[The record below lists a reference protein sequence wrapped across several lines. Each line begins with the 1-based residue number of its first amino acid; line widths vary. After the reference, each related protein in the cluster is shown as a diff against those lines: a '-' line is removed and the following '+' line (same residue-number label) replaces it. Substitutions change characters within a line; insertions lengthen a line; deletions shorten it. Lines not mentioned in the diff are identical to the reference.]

1 MKLFVSSIHSAGSMV
16 NLCTLFDS
24 NYLDKG
30 IVLYKSLEQV
40 SKEFCLYVLAMNDKC
55 YEVLIDLNYPYLKPI
70 RLEEFENKELIAAKG
85 NRSKG
90 EYCWTCSSSL
100 IKYLLTTYQLD
111 SCTYVDADMY
121 FYQDPKI
128 LVDEMIYS
136 GASAQVV
143 EHRFPKWDNR
153 AWRVGTYCVEFN
165 TFKNDKIGLQILDE
179 WVFKCLEKCSQIADG
194 IHWGDQKYL
203 DPIVEKYRE
212 HINVLKNLGGGV
224 APWNIAQ
231 YKGIQ
236 SIGNTIVLQ
245 EKSTKKVFE
254 LVFFHYEG
262 ITYANRNR
270 ATVPTYL
277 ESGNNKIITTLYADY
292 LMNIEQAKQLLQYK
306 YDIDFVFKEHPVM
319 KNFKGNLAYYVKKI
333 GEYIL
338 HPRKFYIKYKANR
351 SYIDF

>member
-1 MKLFVSSIHSAGSMV
+1 MV

-30 IVLYKSLEQV
+30 IVLYKSLEQA
-40 SKEFCLYVLAMNDKC
+40 SKDFCLYVLAMNDKC
-55 YEVLIDLNYPYLKPI
+55 YEVLSDLNYTYLKPI
-70 RLEEFENKELIAAKG
+70 RLEEFENDELIAAKR

-100 IKYLLTTYQLD
+100 IKYLLTTYQLE
-111 SCTYVDADMY
+111 SCTYIDADMY
-121 FYQDPKI
+121 FYQDPQI

-143 EHRFPKWDNR
+143 EHRFPKGDNR

-165 TFKNDKIGLQILDE
+165 TFKNDKIGLQILEE
-179 WVFKCLEKCSQIADG
+179 WVAKCLEECSQIADG

-231 YKGIQ
+231 YRGIQ

-245 EKSTKKVFE
+245 EKSSKKVFE
-254 LVFFHYEG
+254 LVFYHYEG
-262 ITYANRNR
+262 ITYVNRNR
-270 ATVPTYL
+270 ATAPIYL
-277 ESGNNKIITTLYADY
+277 DSGSYKFVSVLYSDY
-292 LMNIEQAKQLLQYK
+292 LIKIEQSKRLLQYK
-306 YDIDFVFKEHPVM
+306 YDIDFVIKDHPVM
-319 KNFKGNLAYYVKKI
+319 KNFKGGTVYYIKKVV
-333 GEYIL
+333 EYIT
-338 HPRKFYIKYKANR
+338 HPKKVFYKYKVKR
-351 SYIDF
+351 SFINI